1 MGAGVVAAVLV
12 GCGNTATTTP
22 AGSSSTS
29 RPTDIPAPTQWKIK
43 ADDLPPGWQGISPP
57 TGDFGGTLCG
67 VEFEP
72 TLAIRAGVWQW
83 APSDRKTLKTPA
95 LVQWVRVYNDDQ
107 AHKVIAALQAVLRSC
122 TKDAVPLAEGSKQ
135 KVTFSIEPIAI
146 AGAGPETVA
155 WRQTSALVNYE
166 VVMTRRGRSL
176 VQFYTVGE
184 KLDRDVLARA
194 VAALQSTPQS

>member
-22 AGSSSTS
+22 ADSSSG
-29 RPTDIPAPTQWKIK
+29 RPADIPAPTQWKIK
-43 ADDLPPGWQGISPP
+43 TDDLPPGWHGISPP

-83 APSDRKTLKTPA
+83 SPSDSKALKTPA
-95 LVQWVRVYNDDQ
+95 LVQWVRVYRDDQ
-107 AHKVIAALQAVLRSC
+107 AQGVIAALRAVLRTC
-122 TKDAVPLAEGSKQ
+122 TKDAVPLAEGSEQ
-135 KVTFSIEPIAI
+135 KVTFSIEPITI

-166 VVMTRRGRSL
+166 VVMTRRGRAL

-184 KLDRDVLARA
+184 KLDPDVLARA
-194 VAALQSTPQS
+194 VAALQPTS